1 MKQYQVVAEYSIT
14 RTIGYYN
21 AESEEE
27 AIKNARS
34 NIYEMAEELGVSGP
48 DNTWAEEQGE

>member
-14 RTIGYYN
+14 RTIGYYH

-27 AIKNARS
+27 AIRNARS
-34 NIYEMAEELGVSGP
+34 EIYEMAGELGVSGP
-48 DNTWAEEQGE
+48 DNTWAEEQEA